1 MKKIISLIILSSYSA
16 VSLAVIELPFDL
28 TSSAAT
34 PEEKL
39 AQAAETIYTRLSEI
53 PETDRTVSQ
62 TQLWNT
68 LNYLVTSNPTQ
79 QEITEIT
86 RALSPK
92 ANSANTTVTRKTPGT
107 ISVKGIGKRLSA
119 LRKQAKLINFSS
131 SATYSKPRNRSL
143 FGIPSDL
150 VLYNNPLDEGG
161 LLDQRLSGFVSGG
174 VTVSKQSETGTEIGF
189 SGGLQQLTFGAD
201 YRLTNTSFAGAAI
214 SLATGTV
221 DLDKNSGKLDNT
233 SQTFLLYGT
242 HNLRP
247 DWYVDATINFG
258 HRQFEL
264 ERKVEFTLAGTPT
277 EISANS
283 APDSDFTSI
292 SLGTGYDKTWNNGH
306 NITLLGNF
314 DYTQSNIDAFS
325 ETDAGGYNLAVGG
338 QSIDSMQLSLG
349 LEWRQSISTSF
360 GVLLPQFS
368 MNWVQEFETSSD
380 AIKAYFIA
388 DPDKNS
394 IEYKSGNKD
403 QGYLN
408 LKLGTSIVMPRGL
421 SFFAQYETQQFI
433 DDYQQ
438 YTISLG
444 GRKEF

>member
-1 MKKIISLIILSSYSA
+1 MKTIIPLIILSSLSA
-16 VSLAVIELPFDL
+16 NAIAAIELPIDF
-28 TSSAAT
+28 TSSATT
-34 PEEKL
+34 PAEKI
-39 AQAAETIYTRLSEI
+39 AQAAETIYTRLNDI
-53 PETDRTVSQ
+53 PDADRTVSQ
-62 TQLWNT
+62 TQLLNT
-68 LNYLVTSNPTQ
+68 LDYLITNNPTLE
-79 QEITEIT
+79 EIAEVT
-86 RALSPK
+86 RAISPK

-107 ISVKGIGKRLSA
+107 VTVKGIGKRLSA
-119 LRKQAKLINFSS
+119 LRKQVKIANFSS
-131 SATYSKPRNRSL
+131 AKTYPKPRNRSL
-143 FGIPSDL
+143 FGIPSDWMK
-150 VLYNNPLDEGG
+150 YNNPLDEGG
-161 LLDQRLSGFVSGG
+161 LLDQRLSGFASGG
-174 VTVSKQSETGTEIGF
+174 VTVSKQSETGTEVGF
-189 SGGLQQLTFGAD
+189 SGGLQQLTLGAD
-201 YRLTNTSFAGAAI
+201 YRLTNTSFAGVAI
-214 SLATGTV
+214 SLASGTV
-221 DLDKNSGKLDNT
+221 DLDNDNGKLDNT
-233 SQTFLLYGT
+233 SQAFLLYGT
-242 HNLRP
+242 HNLRS

-264 ERKVEFTLAGTPT
+264 ERNVEFTLGGTQT
-277 EISANS
+277 IVSANS

-306 NITLLGNF
+306 SITFLGNF
-314 DYTQSNIDAFS
+314 DYTQSNIDGFS
-325 ETDAGGYNLAVGG
+325 ETDAGGYNLAVGS

-349 LEWRQSISTSF
+349 LEWRQSISSSY

-380 AIKAYFIA
+380 AINAYFIA
-388 DPDKNS
+388 DPNKTS

-408 LKLGTSIVMPRGL
+408 LKLGTSMVMPRGL